1 MEEEIKKDP
10 RDLNEDGKVSLDE
23 KLKYAASK
31 AGEKISETA
40 ASVKC
45 GAKKLYDK
53 AAPKAKELYA
63 EVKEKSEDLAG
74 KAKDKLDSLKHK
86 KEEAAP
92 EEVPGDIPEDKAEA

>member
-10 RDLNEDGKVSLDE
+10 RDLNGDGKVTLEE

-40 ASVKC
+40 AEIKT

-63 EVKEKSEDLAG
+63 EAKAKGEDLAEKAKNKFESHKEKSE
-74 KAKDKLDSLKHK
+74 
-86 KEEAAP
+86 
-92 EEVPGDIPEDKAEA
+92 EVQPEDKPAEA

>member
-63 EVKEKSEDLAG
+63 EVKKGKGQAG
-74 KAKDKLDSLKHK
+74 QPQAQKRRSRPRGSARGH
-86 KEEAAP
+86 P
-92 EEVPGDIPEDKAEA
+92 RGQG